1 VNTRTLS
8 EIPENLNCM
17 RVSNVRFLKEE
28 LNRYIEEFIEEFIE
42 DELLNTRFLYS
53 GILDVF
59 NYCLSEEEA
68 REIIIPYHY
77 HQKHED
83 KFRKVFKSLFE
94 MNNKCIVN
102 LREPLVKLS
111 SNKRNRLNKEEIK
124 IYNVIKSMK
133 NKFLI
138 VENVNEL
145 DFFLRLSTQEVHF
158 CDYIFDNEKVVING
172 NYDLSFP
179 IYYQNPRY
187 KQLIEINNLYV
198 RSR

>member
-8 EIPENLNCM
+8 EIPENLNCV
-17 RVSNVRFLKEE
+17 RVSNVRFIKEE
-28 LNRYIEEFIEEFIE
+28 LNRYIEDFFE
-42 DELLNTRFLYS
+42 DESLNTKFLYS
-53 GILDVF
+53 GILDVY

-68 REIIIPYHY
+68 REIIIPYLY

-83 KFRKVFKSLFE
+83 KFRRVFKSLYE
-94 MNNKCIVN
+94 ISNKCIVN

-111 SNKRNRLNKEEIK
+111 SYKRNRLNEEEIK
-124 IYNVIKSMK
+124 IYNVVKCQK
-133 NKFLI
+133 NKLLI

-158 CDYIFDNEKVVING
+158 CDYIFDNENVVING

-187 KQLIEINNLYV
+187 KQLIKINNLYV